1 MHSSKNR
8 TAWPEYALDIA
19 KVVSRRSE
27 DPFFKVG
34 ACILRNDNSDAG
46 VGYNGA
52 PPGIEIDWSNRD
64 ERRRRVVHAEV
75 NALRYVVPNEAYLIA
90 CNLLPCNDCLKMIAS
105 YGIIKIVYEQ
115 TYDLDTSS
123 LDLSKEFNIELI
135 NIK

>member
-34 ACILRNDNSDAG
+34 ACILRNDNSVAG

>member
-27 DPFFKVG
+27 APFFKVG
-34 ACILRNDNSDAG
+34 ACILRNDNSVAG